1 MTPLVVRGVAS
12 ESPSGH
18 GHLDNLPSEV
28 LSEVASYLD
37 FMDIVAVQQVNDY
50 LLLFVAGKKLMIF
63 L

>member
-1 MTPLVVRGVAS
+1 MTVQGVAS
-12 ESPSGH
+12 EPPSGH
-18 GHLDNLPSEV
+18 GYFDNLPSEV

-50 LLLFVAGKKLMIF
+50 LLLFVAGKKLMVF